1 MDTSPSKFLNSSP
14 GSLRDD
20 TTLVNRAG
28 TTSVI
33 GTTSSSTSYPQTLSF
48 TASTDNST
56 LVLSYLLE
64 VFTTGA
70 SPSTAKPVG
79 TLNLGKP
86 SVVGGV
92 ITANIGATVQ
102 ALPSGSYMAT
112 VSAIGSAGSSRSA
125 PSNTFSR

>member
-1 MDTSPSKFLNSSP
+1 MSPLKFLNSSP

-20 TTLVNRAG
+20 ATLVNRDG
-28 TTSVI
+28 TKSVI
-33 GTTSSSTSYPQTLSF
+33 GTTSSSSTSYPQTLSF

-64 VFTTGA
+64 VFTAGA
-70 SPSTAKPVG
+70 NPSTAKAVG
-79 TLNLGKP
+79 SLNLGKP